1 MRLERSNQKNI
12 VYTVGTGYFL
22 KFGFR
27 FRIAVINQVIKFC
40 QRFMQIIAIAHFI
53 HIISDGV
60 GDIPQTFQRVTFQI
74 TQFTDGSIAQFW
86 PRLNEQYEQHPVHI
100 AQAFQC
106 QLSGIHGMLF

>member
-27 FRIAVINQVIKFC
+27 FRI
-40 QRFMQIIAIAHFI
+40 
-53 HIISDGV
+53 
-60 GDIPQTFQRVTFQI
+60 TFQI